1 VPLHPPEAVREIAR
15 RLVGAGFPT
24 FAVGGAVRD
33 AVLGLPAQDWDLATR
48 ARPPEV
54 RRLFRRTAPIGIAH
68 GTVGVRGRDGVLY
81 EVTTFRRDVE
91 TSGRHAVV
99 EFADAIEDDLS
110 RRDFTINALAW
121 DPATEELRD
130 PYGGLDDLAAG
141 VLRTVG
147 RPEDRFAED
156 YLRILRALRFAGHFR
171 LALEPETWTALAVA
185 TPKLTVLSAERV
197 REELLK
203 VLSKSA
209 CASAALSLY
218 AASGALA
225 VLYPELGALVAMS
238 AADAADAWARTLRA
252 VDALPPSRPLLRT
265 AALLHAVGMPAART
279 RDLRGGWR
287 FAGHEQRGGPMAED
301 VLRRLRF
308 SNAEV
313 ELVGRL
319 VRHQSDLFPPDARSP
334 IVRRWMRALGPD
346 LLNDLWRLRF
356 ALWRAENPDAAATV
370 RAGDRSHAREG
381 APTGPGATPADLLER
396 WRMARAVRR
405 QGAPLSVGELA
416 IGGAELKALGLAP
429 GPRFGDLLRALL
441 ERVLEDPALNT
452 RERLLELARE
462 ELEADR
468 P

>member
-1 VPLHPPEAVREIAR
+1 MREIAR
-15 RLVGAGFPT
+15 RLEGAGFPT

-54 RRLFRRTAPIGIAH
+54 RRLFRRTVPLGIEH
-68 GTVGVRGRDGVLY
+68 GTVGVRGKDGVLY

-91 TSGRHAVV
+91 TFGRHAVV

-130 PYGGLDDLAAG
+130 PFGGLDDLARG
-141 VLRTVG
+141 ILRTVG
-147 RPEDRFAED
+147 RPEERFAED

-171 LALEPETWTALAVA
+171 LTIEPDTWNALADA
-185 TPKLTVLSAERV
+185 TPRLTVLSAERV

-203 VLSKSA
+203 VLAKSA

-225 VLYPELGALVAMS
+225 VLYPELNALVAMS
-238 AADAADAWARTLRA
+238 AADAADTDDPWARTLRV
-252 VDALPPSRPLLRT
+252 VDALPPTRPLLRT
-265 AALLHAVGMPAART
+265 AALLHASGMPAART

-287 FAGHEQRGGPMAED
+287 YTGHEQRGGRLAED

-313 ELVGRL
+313 ERVGRL
-319 VRHQSDLFPPDARSP
+319 VWHQSDLFPPDARSP
-334 IVRRWMRALGPD
+334 IVRRWLRALGPD
-346 LLNDLWRLRF
+346 LLDDLWRLRF
-356 ALWRAENPDAAATV
+356 ALWRAEHPAADA
-370 RAGDRSHAREG
+370 E
-381 APTGPGATPADLLER
+381 APGDLLER
-396 WRMARAVRR
+396 WRTARAVQR
-405 QGAPLSVGELA
+405 QGAPLSVAELA
-416 IGGAELKALGLAP
+416 INGGDLKALGLAP
-429 GPRFGDLLRALL
+429 GPRFGELLRALL

-452 RERLLELARE
+452 RERLLELARAE
-462 ELEADR
+462 LTASGELEAE

>member
-1 VPLHPPEAVREIAR
+1 MPLHPPEAVREIAR
-15 RLVGAGFPT
+15 RLEGAGYPT

-54 RRLFRRTAPIGIAH
+54 RRLFRRTVPIGVEH
-68 GTVGVRGRDGVLY
+68 GTMGVRGRDGVLY

-91 TSGRHAVV
+91 TFGRHAVV
-99 EFADAIEDDLS
+99 EFADTIEDDLS

-130 PYGGLDDLAAG
+130 PFGGLDDLARG

-147 RPEDRFAED
+147 RPEERFAED

-171 LALEPETWTALAVA
+171 LSIEPESWSALVDAA
-185 TPKLTVLSAERV
+185 PKLTVLSAERV

-203 VLSKSA
+203 VLAKSA

-225 VLYPELGALVAMS
+225 VLYPELNALVAMS
-238 AADAADAWARTLRA
+238 AADGANPADDAWARTLRA
-252 VDALPPSRPLLRT
+252 VDALPPARPLLRT
-265 AALLHAVGMPAART
+265 AALLHASGMPAART

-287 FAGHEQRGGPMAED
+287 YTGHEQRGGRLAED

-313 ELVGRL
+313 ERVGRL
-319 VRHQSDLFPPDARSP
+319 VWHQSDLFPPDARSP
-334 IVRRWMRALGPD
+334 IVRRWLRALGPD

-356 ALWRAENPDAAATV
+356 ALWRAENPAA
-370 RAGDRSHAREG
+370 G
-381 APTGPGATPADLLER
+381 ALPQDLLER
-396 WRMARAVRR
+396 WRTARAVRR

-416 IGGAELKALGLAP
+416 IGGADLKTLGLAP
-429 GPRFGDLLRALL
+429 GPRFGELLRALL
-441 ERVLEDPALNT
+441 EHVLEDPALNT

-462 ELEADR
+462 ELAASGELEAE